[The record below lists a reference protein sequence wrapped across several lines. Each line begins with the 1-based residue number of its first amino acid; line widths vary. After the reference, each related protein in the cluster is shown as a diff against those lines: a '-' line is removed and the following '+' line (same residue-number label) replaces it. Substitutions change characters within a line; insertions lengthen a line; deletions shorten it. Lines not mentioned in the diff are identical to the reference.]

1 MSNQNRSSYD
11 TDVSHSG
18 VPRTIQTGGHETR
31 QDTGVKGLG
40 QGNRLSSRR
49 TGHLRGLPGTGKESS
64 LAYFAKVVWVDTCG
78 SAGWDTPEEVEIREV
93 EQWGWVVFE
102 DDTQLKVADTY
113 AEEEYYGV
121 TAIPKGCITK
131 LTRLELTPA

>member
-18 VPRTIQTGGHETR
+18 IPRKISTSGHETAE
-31 QDTGVKGLG
+31 DAGVERLG
-40 QGNRLSSRR
+40 KGNRLSGVS
-49 TGHLRGLPGTGKESS
+49 TGHLRGLPAGRKEDSI
-64 LAYFAKVVWVDTCG
+64 YFAKIVWVDTCG
-78 SAGWDTPEEVEIREV
+78 SAGWDTPSEVEIREV
-93 EQWGWVVFE
+93 DQWGWVVFD

-121 TAIPKGCITK
+121 TAIPKGCVTK
-131 LTRLELTPA
+131 LTRLDLTPA